1 MTVRTANLTPPPMSP
16 SRRASARLRAF
27 ARIGGAATAAA
38 ALALV
43 AAAPAHA
50 AKDSKGSAPKPS
62 GPPAFTV
69 EQAISLRQIQGITW
83 SRDGRRIAFVV
94 NAPDTAEDTNN
105 QDIWLW
111 DATTNTCRALTRHP
125 KNDYDPQF
133 SPGGDTLAF
142 VSPRDSDEGKTSIW
156 LLPLT
161 GGEPWK
167 LAAFVESV
175 GEIRWSP
182 DGRSIA
188 YTMLDTLPKQVKDW
202 KKKKWDQAVEDE
214 IPQYNHLWRIDLA
227 SGKQTRLTSGK
238 FMVSGPEWSP
248 DSKSI
253 AFLRNP
259 TGAVDDGNLTDI
271 AIVPATGGS
280 PRKLGALP
288 QGGFEWSPDGR
299 WLAWAG
305 TSDWKKHVEK
315 SDLWV
320 CAASGGAPVK
330 LTGSFDEDAKSP
342 AWNAASDTLFFFSD
356 QGASTRV
363 ASVARTG
370 GTVRLGMDLDG
381 ETGSAPVM
389 LTTGRVAYTLSRWN
403 QPVELQVADHAGAEP
418 RAVSQVNAPA
428 AGCAL
433 GATRTVRWT
442 SSDGVKI
449 EGVLVRPPGAP
460 EKGALKTLVLLHGGP
475 YGARYG
481 IGFNTMAQFM
491 AAHGYQVF
499 LPNFRSSGGYGT
511 AFMLR
516 QRADW
521 GGQDWRDVETG
532 VDSLVKWGLADGNKL
547 GVFGHSYGGYLSAW
561 AITQTN
567 RYDAAVVSAGA
578 PDLPALWAQSDTH
591 QYRAFEFDG
600 FPWESFD
607 KWRNSS
613 PIAFIERAKTPT
625 LVLNGEADVRI
636 PYPQAQETYQ
646 SLKFLGVPTE
656 FVHYPRE
663 GHGLREPHHRADW
676 FTRQAAW
683 FDRWVR

>member
-1 MTVRTANLTPPPMSP
+1 MH
-16 SRRASARLRAF
+16 ARWAAF
-27 ARIGGAATAAA
+27 PLAAFLISSTS
-38 ALALV
+38 L
-43 AAAPAHA
+43 AAAPAR
-50 AKDSKGSAPKPS
+50 KGDAPKPS
-62 GPPAFTV
+62 GPSVFSV
-69 EQAISLRQIQGITW
+69 EHAITLRQIQAITW
-83 SRDGRRIAFVV
+83 SRDGQRVAFVV
-94 NAPDTAEDTNN
+94 NAPDTTENTTN

-111 DATTNTCRALTRHP
+111 DAASNTCRALTRHP
-125 KNDYDPQF
+125 KNDYAPQF

-156 LLPLT
+156 LRPLN

-167 LAAFVESV
+167 LATFVESV
-175 GEIRWSP
+175 GDIHWSP
-182 DGRSIA
+182 DGKSIA
-188 YTMLDTLPKQVKDW
+188 YTMLDTLSKQVKDW
-202 KKKKWDQAVEDE
+202 KKKKWDQVLEDD
-214 IPQYNHLWRIDLA
+214 IPQYNHLWRIDVA
-227 SGKQTRLTSGK
+227 TSKQTRLTSGK
-238 FMVSGPEWSP
+238 FMASDPEWSP

-271 AIVPATGGS
+271 AIVPASGGT
-280 PRKLGALP
+280 PRKLGVLP

-320 CAASGGAPVK
+320 CAASGGTPVK
-330 LTGSFDEDAKSP
+330 LTADFDEDASSP
-342 AWNAASDTLFFFSD
+342 AWNATSDSLFFFSQ
-356 QGASTRV
+356 QGASSRL

-370 GTVRLGMDLDG
+370 GGVRLGADLAG
-381 ETGSAPVM
+381 ETGGPPV
-389 LTTGRVAYTLSRWN
+389 LAANGRVAYVLSRWN
-403 QPVELQVADHAGAEP
+403 QPGELHVADRAGAMS
-418 RAVSQVNAPA
+418 RAVSQVNAAA
-428 AGCAL
+428 AGCAF

-442 SSDGVKI
+442 SDDGTQV
-449 EGVLVRPPGAP
+449 EGVLVRPVGAP
-460 EKGALKTLVLLHGGP
+460 ERGAQKTLVLLHGGP
-475 YGARYG
+475 YGSRYG
-481 IGFNTMAQFM
+481 IGFNAMAQFM
-491 AAHGYQVF
+491 AGRGYQVF

-532 VDSLVKWGLADGNKL
+532 VDSLVKWGLADGNRL

-561 AITQTN
+561 AITHTN

-591 QYRAFEFDG
+591 QYRAFEFEG
-600 FPWESFD
+600 LPWESFD
-607 KWRNSS
+607 KWRKSS
-613 PIAFIERAKTPT
+613 PIAYIDKVKTPT

-663 GHGLREPHHRADW
+663 GHGLREPRHRADW
-676 FTRQAAW
+676 YTRQAAW
-683 FDRWVR
+683 FDRWVK